1 VRACASGAAVGLLGG
16 LIGLGG
22 AEFRLP
28 VLVHGFGF
36 GLRAAIRLNL
46 AMSLCTV
53 TAALAIRCIVRR
65 ELAPPPE
72 LLGVVAGL
80 AAGAV
85 GGALVGSLVLSHV
98 SDRGLRRAIQILL
111 GALGALLVAEALVR
125 LEPSGIGGGPVWRTS
140 VATTAG
146 VPIGMVSS
154 LLGVAGGE
162 LIIPTLMFTFGAGIK
177 SAGTASL
184 MVSIPALMV
193 GLCQSIVQTGLPPR
207 SDVTGVLVP
216 MALGSVLG
224 AVTGGILATEVPGT
238 VLKLLLGAVLIWSA
252 FRMFHRAERHAES
265 RV

>member
-1 VRACASGAAVGLLGG
+1 MAAGVSGAAVGLLGG

-28 VLVHGFGF
+28 VLVRGFGF

-53 TAALAIRCIVRR
+53 TAALVIRCLVGR
-65 ELAPPPE
+65 ELSLAPA
-72 LLGVVAGL
+72 LMGVVAGL
-80 AAGAV
+80 AVGAV
-85 GGALVGSLVLSHV
+85 GGAFLGSLLLSRV
-98 SDRGLRRAIQILL
+98 SDRGLRRAVQLLL

-125 LEPSGIGGGPVWRTS
+125 LEPSGIGGGPLWRTG

-162 LIIPTLMFTFGAGIK
+162 LIIPTLMFVFGAGIK
-177 SAGTASL
+177 AAGTASL
-184 MVSIPALMV
+184 MISIPALMV
-193 GLCQSIVQTGLPPR
+193 GLWRSVVQTRLPPR
-207 SDVTGVLVP
+207 SDVAGVLVP
-216 MALGSVLG
+216 MALGSILG
-224 AVTGGILATEVPGT
+224 AVAGGILATEVPGL

-252 FRMFHRAERHAES
+252 LRMFHGADRPAES
-265 RV
+265 SV